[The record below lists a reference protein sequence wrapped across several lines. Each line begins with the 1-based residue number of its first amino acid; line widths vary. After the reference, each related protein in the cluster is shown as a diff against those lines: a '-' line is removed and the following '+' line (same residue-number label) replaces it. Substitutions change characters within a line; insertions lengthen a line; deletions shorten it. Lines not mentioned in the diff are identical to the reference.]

1 MNMNSGTRTRALAI
15 VLGGTGIAMLAG
27 PRGPLGGFWRPV
39 ELEAGPSGGQLAV
52 LIGSGLVEAVGFG
65 AALAVLLLGR
75 PLLRQLTTTPARANA
90 ALLAAAWLLGS
101 WWPHSSLHMH
111 FGLTPGALAPL
122 ELIFHAGS
130 IVAFAALTWALLTS
144 RALPGEAR
152 HRPMAATPT
161 PTAQRRAAPNIRPGR
176 TESE

>member
-1 MNMNSGTRTRALAI
+1 
-15 VLGGTGIAMLAG
+15 MLAG

-39 ELEAGPSGGQLAV
+39 ELEAEPNGGQLAA

-65 AALAVLLLGR
+65 TALAVLLLCR
-75 PLLRQLTTTPARANA
+75 PLLRQLTTTPARANS

-144 RALPGEAR
+144 RALPGR
-152 HRPMAATPT
+152 WVSPPVDRPPV
-161 PTAQRRAAPNIRPGR
+161 PQ
-176 TESE
+176 

>member
-1 MNMNSGTRTRALAI
+1 MNMKTGTRTRALAI

-39 ELEAGPSGGQLAV
+39 ELEAEPNGGQLAA

-65 AALAVLLLGR
+65 TALAVLLLGR
-75 PLLRQLTTTPARANA
+75 PLLRQLTTTHARANA
-90 ALLAAAWLLGS
+90 ALIAAAWLLGS

-130 IVAFAALTWALLTS
+130 IVAFAALMWALLTS
-144 RALPGEAR
+144 AALRGEAR
-152 HRPMAATPT
+152 RTRLGPGC
-161 PTAQRRAAPNIRPGR
+161 RA
-176 TESE
+176 SE